1 MNAFEQLSRVTS
13 GLTLSGFLLE
23 WVTCT
28 YCRSTGIKSPLA
40 DRSSCIT
47 NPERALTPLCVD
59 NRMVSRFVIVSEV
72 CS

>member
-28 YCRSTGIKSPLA
+28 DYRSTGIKSPLA

-47 NPERALTPLCVD
+47 NPERAL
-59 NRMVSRFVIVSEV
+59 R
-72 CS
+72 